1 MLTFDASRRERR
13 WIADIGRLC
22 VLRAIIRYLG
32 RVLTAVAASR
42 KPENERHGCW
52 PSARHQSHYPPG
64 YRFSSKAVV
73 ANGRARL

>member
-22 VLRAIIRYLG
+22 VLRAIIRYPG

-42 KPENERHGCW
+42 
-52 PSARHQSHYPPG
+52 
-64 YRFSSKAVV
+64 
-73 ANGRARL
+73 